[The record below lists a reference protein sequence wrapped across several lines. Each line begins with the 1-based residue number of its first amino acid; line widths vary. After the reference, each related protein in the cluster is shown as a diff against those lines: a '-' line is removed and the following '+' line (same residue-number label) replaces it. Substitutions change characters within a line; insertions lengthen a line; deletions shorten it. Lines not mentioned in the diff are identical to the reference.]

1 MRIYFVTCI
10 LCMSLGCS
18 FAQNQANNWF
28 FGNFAGLDFSAGDPV
43 PTNNGQTQFHPSI
56 NPPSSATHNEG
67 SSTISDFNGNLLFY
81 SDGERLFN
89 SQHQITPNG
98 NDLLGNF
105 SSTQSSIFVP
115 DPINPNQSFYLFTV
129 GSLWCCDIV
138 PNAGLRYSKIDA
150 CLDDGNGD
158 IITGEKNI
166 LLTTGVSE
174 KIAVTRHANGVD
186 YWILSHLYFTNTF
199 VAYLLTADGIQ
210 SSVTSSIGSTHIM
223 SSNNLQNAGSIGQL
237 KFSNN
242 GQKVA
247 IAAANGLNLLELFDF
262 DSSTGLVS
270 NAVSIY
276 PSNSFYAVYGVEFSP
291 SNLILYA
298 YVSGGP
304 PFSSTEGRVI
314 QYDISVFNANAIL
327 ASQTLLF
334 TSNFLNGRGIQL
346 GPDNRLYVPGI
357 NSTIHRINNP
367 DVLGLGCNF
376 QANAIQLLPGTQCSY
391 TLPTFI
397 AGFDYSNEVVD
408 CPSNNP
414 DFTFTL
420 GPDILIC
427 PESSV
432 TLNAPPNE
440 LSYLWNTGSTSS
452 SINVNQPGTYWVTV
466 TSTNG
471 TAIDTIIVSNFASQN
486 ISIMGAL
493 GVCQGNTTDL
503 SASNGFSNFQ
513 WNTGEVTQNI
523 TVGAGTY
530 WLTANDPNGCN
541 VSDTISILE
550 FPNPTV
556 SISGNTTVCEG
567 NETILEANS
576 GFVAYQWSNGS
587 NEAIT
592 NVGVGTYSVTV
603 TDSLGCQATSEITVI
618 SSSPSAGI
626 LLNSDVIIT
635 ENQLSLQS
643 TSTAGLFPINSWNWS
658 FGDGNT
664 SDIENPSHSYSEAGN
679 YIITLVVTDE
689 LGCADTTS
697 ILIVVV
703 GDIFIPNV
711 VTPNSDNT
719 NDIFLIQNL
728 DITLP
733 SKLIVLNRWGNVVF
747 EIENYQ
753 NDWSP
758 INLIDGVYFYQFDY
772 TNKQYHGFFHV
783 FGGE

>member
-1 MRIYFVTCI
+1 MFSALSCCV
-10 LCMSLGCS
+10 S
-18 FAQNQANNWF
+18 QNQVNNWF

-43 PTNNGQTQFHPSI
+43 PTNIGQTQFQPSI
-56 NPPSSATHNEG
+56 IPPSSATHNEG
-67 SSTISDFNGNLLFY
+67 SSTISDVNGNLLFY
-81 SDGERLFN
+81 SDGETLFN

-98 NDLLGNF
+98 SNLLGNF
-105 SSTQSSIFVP
+105 SSTQTSIFVP
-115 DPINPNQSFYLFTV
+115 DPDNPSQSFYLFTV
-129 GSLWCCDIV
+129 GSLFCCDIV
-138 PNAGLRYSKIDA
+138 QGAGLRYSKIDA

-158 IITGEKNI
+158 IIAGEKNI
-166 LLTTGVSE
+166 LLTTGISE
-174 KIAVTRHANGVD
+174 KIAVTRHANGLD

-199 VAYLLTADGIQ
+199 VAFLLTAEGLQ
-210 SSVTSSIGSTHIM
+210 SPITTSIGSSHIM
-223 SSNNLQNAGSIGQL
+223 SSNNLASAGSIGQL
-237 KFSNN
+237 KFSPN
-242 GQKVA
+242 GQKIA
-247 IAAANGLNLLELFDF
+247 IAAGNGLNLLELFDF
-262 DSSTGLVS
+262 DSNTGIVS
-270 NAVSIY
+270 NPVTIY
-276 PSNSFYAVYGVEFSP
+276 PSNSIYAFYGVEFSP
-291 SNLILYA
+291 SNQILYA
-298 YVSGGP
+298 HVSGGP
-304 PFSSTEGRVI
+304 PFSSTVGRFI
-314 QYDISVFNANAIL
+314 QYDISVLNTNAIL
-327 ASQTLLF
+327 ASQTELF
-334 TSNFLNGRGIQL
+334 TTNFLNGRGIQL
-346 GPDNRLYVPGI
+346 GPDNRIYAPGL
-357 NSTIHRINNP
+357 NSTIHRINDPNI
-367 DVLGLGCNF
+367 LGLSCNF
-376 QANAIQLLPGTQCSY
+376 QANAIQLHPGTQCSY

-408 CPSNNP
+408 CPGNNP

-432 TLNAPPNE
+432 TLNAPPTE
-440 LSYLWNTGSTSS
+440 LSYLWNTGATSN
-452 SINVNQPGTYWVTV
+452 SISVNQPGTYWVTV

-471 TAIDTIIVSNFASQN
+471 TASDTIVVSNFVPQN

-493 GVCQGNTTDL
+493 GVCQGKTTDL
-503 SASNGFSNFQ
+503 SASNGFSNYQ

-530 WLTANDPNGCN
+530 WLTANDSNGCN

-567 NETILEANS
+567 NETTLQANS
-576 GFVAYQWSNGS
+576 GFDAYQWSNGS
-587 NEAIT
+587 SAQAAFL
-592 NVGVGTYSVTV
+592 GVGTYSVTV
-603 TDSLGCQATSEITVI
+603 TDSFGCQATSEITVI

-626 LLNSDVIIT
+626 SLNSDVIIT

-664 SDIENPSHSYSEAGN
+664 SNIENPNHSYSEAGN
-679 YIITLVVTDE
+679 YMITLVITDE

-758 INLIDGVYFYQFDY
+758 IDLIDGVYFYHFDY

>member
-1 MRIYFVTCI
+1 
-10 LCMSLGCS
+10 
-18 FAQNQANNWF
+18 
-28 FGNFAGLDFSAGDPV
+28 
-43 PTNNGQTQFHPSI
+43 
-56 NPPSSATHNEG
+56 
-67 SSTISDFNGNLLFY
+67 
-81 SDGERLFN
+81 
-89 SQHQITPNG
+89 
-98 NDLLGNF
+98 
-105 SSTQSSIFVP
+105 
-115 DPINPNQSFYLFTV
+115 
-129 GSLWCCDIV
+129 
-138 PNAGLRYSKIDA
+138 
-150 CLDDGNGD
+150 
-158 IITGEKNI
+158 
-166 LLTTGVSE
+166 
-174 KIAVTRHANGVD
+174 
-186 YWILSHLYFTNTF
+186 
-199 VAYLLTADGIQ
+199 
-210 SSVTSSIGSTHIM
+210 
-223 SSNNLQNAGSIGQL
+223 
-237 KFSNN
+237 
-242 GQKVA
+242 
-247 IAAANGLNLLELFDF
+247 
-262 DSSTGLVS
+262 
-270 NAVSIY
+270 
-276 PSNSFYAVYGVEFSP
+276 
-291 SNLILYA
+291 
-298 YVSGGP
+298 
-304 PFSSTEGRVI
+304 
-314 QYDISVFNANAIL
+314 
-327 ASQTLLF
+327 
-334 TSNFLNGRGIQL
+334 
-346 GPDNRLYVPGI
+346 
-357 NSTIHRINNP
+357 
-367 DVLGLGCNF
+367 
-376 QANAIQLLPGTQCSY
+376 
-391 TLPTFI
+391 
-397 AGFDYSNEVVD
+397 
-408 CPSNNP
+408 
-414 DFTFTL
+414 
-420 GPDILIC
+420 
-427 PESSV
+427 
-432 TLNAPPNE
+432 
-440 LSYLWNTGSTSS
+440 
-452 SINVNQPGTYWVTV
+452 
-466 TSTNG
+466 
-471 TAIDTIIVSNFASQN
+471 
-486 ISIMGAL
+486 MGAL

-503 SASNGFSNFQ
+503 SASNGFSNYQ

-626 LLNSDVIIT
+626 SLNSDVIIT

-679 YIITLVVTDE
+679 YMITLVITDE